1 MVSMGYLISGTQL
14 PKGLLC
20 NRDIINYFKHAVQWL
35 SRKLIEFRSFF
46 LNMNLKNIEYKDH
59 VTFIE
64 FQTFFFNP

>member
-35 SRKLIEFRSFF
+35 SRKLLEFRSFF
-46 LNMNLKNIEYKDH
+46 LKY
-59 VTFIE
+59 E
-64 FQTFFFNP
+64 FKKY